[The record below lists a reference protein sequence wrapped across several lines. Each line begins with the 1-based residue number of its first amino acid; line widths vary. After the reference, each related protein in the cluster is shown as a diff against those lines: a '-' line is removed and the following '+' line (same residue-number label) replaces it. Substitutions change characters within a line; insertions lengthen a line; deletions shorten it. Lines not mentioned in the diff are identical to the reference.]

1 MQIFLLFYFE
11 KRRGCIIF
19 ASKKRPT
26 LTLLT
31 MKHTSLRNVFSNL
44 FRSREEAEQKPEELA
59 ELAKVAN
66 EQDEVAELANLADLA
81 EPALILARLDAIA
94 GEAACPEGIRA
105 EIKAVRED
113 CAQLFERMEEA
124 AGNSVP
130 AADEAEIPSQVVIQA
145 VAPVAKVNSVA
156 AVPGTEASESPAVES
171 MVGAF
176 MKPGHNN
183 SDRKFVRMFTELI
196 WKNVKVNN
204 LDMAFVQS
212 RMNMSHSTLYRKLK
226 SVTGLSGNEIIR
238 KVKLRHGLEVLLEG
252 AGVAE
257 AAYESGFNDAA
268 YFRACFKDEY
278 GASPSHYVKI
288 LNVEG

>member
-1 MQIFLLFYFE
+1 
-11 KRRGCIIF
+11 
-19 ASKKRPT
+19 
-26 LTLLT
+26 
-31 MKHTSLRNVFSNL
+31 MKYTSLRNVFSNL

-183 SDRKFVRMFTELI
+183 SDRKFVRVFTELI